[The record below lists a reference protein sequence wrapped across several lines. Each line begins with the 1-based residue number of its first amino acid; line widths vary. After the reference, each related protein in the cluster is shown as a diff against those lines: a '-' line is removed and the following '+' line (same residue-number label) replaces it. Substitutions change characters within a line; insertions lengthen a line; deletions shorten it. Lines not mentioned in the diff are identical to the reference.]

1 MPWNKTCP
9 MNERQKFIRDWL
21 TRNRSVVAICED
33 FGISRKTGYKWIARF
48 HRDGNRGLND
58 KSRKPH
64 HHPWTTESR
73 VEQEILRFRAMH
85 PFWGPRKIRS
95 RLERLNPSFNWP
107 AASTIG
113 SILKR
118 YGIALPRRRRARTP
132 AFAGALSS
140 GLVPNDVWAAD
151 FKGWFRTNDG
161 TKVDPFTLSDISSRY
176 LIRCHAVSK
185 TDWSNVQSQL
195 AVAFQEFGLPL
206 RLRSDNGAPF
216 ASRGLGGLSRLSV
229 WLIKLGVTPERI
241 RPGHP
246 EENGVHE
253 RMHRTLKQATAKP
266 PRETFSAQ
274 QEAFDYFRIEYNE
287 ERPHE
292 ALGMKTPAE
301 LYSASP
307 RSFPRELPR
316 VEYESG
322 MVVRKISDMGQFTF
336 KDKRVYV
343 GRALTFERIGL
354 REIDND
360 VWDLYFKAMK
370 LGQINLTTKGE
381 QITVTPVPG

>member
-9 MNERQKFIRDWL
+9 MNERQKFIQDWL
-21 TRNRSVVAICED
+21 TRDRSFAAICEN
-33 FGISRKTGYKWIARF
+33 FGISRKTGYKWVARF
-48 HRDGNRGLND
+48 RLEGNRGLND

-64 HHPWTTESR
+64 SHPWTTESR
-73 VEQEILRFRAMH
+73 IEQEILRFRAMH
-85 PFWGPRKIRS
+85 PFWGPRKILG
-95 RLERLNPSFNWP
+95 RLERLNPAFDWP

-113 SILKR
+113 SILRR

-132 AFAGALSS
+132 AFKGALS
-140 GLVPNDVWAAD
+140 GGFAPNDVWAVD
-151 FKGWFRTNDG
+151 FKGWFRTSDG
-161 TKVDPFTLSDISSRY
+161 CKIDPFTVSDIASRY

-185 TDWSNVQSQL
+185 TDWSNVQAQL

-216 ASRGLGGLSRLSV
+216 ASRGLCGLSRMSV

-266 PRETFSAQ
+266 PRETFFAQ
-274 QEAFDYFRIEYNE
+274 QEAFDYFRNEYNE

-292 ALGMKTPAE
+292 SLGMKTPSEIYA
-301 LYSASP
+301 ASP

-322 MVVRKISDMGQFTF
+322 MLVRKISETGQFVW
-336 KDKRVYV
+336 KDRPIFVS
-343 GRALTFERIGL
+343 RALTFERIGL
-354 REIDND
+354 REVDND

-370 LGQINLTTKGE
+370 LGQIDLKKGGLP
-381 QITVTPVPG
+381 TVTPVPG